1 VDSGTFPDG
10 GDATIE
16 TERGIVEDVVV
27 VEVVVVGAMTL
38 TVALETDI

>member
-1 VDSGTFPDG
+1 MDSGAFPDG

-27 VEVVVVGAMTL
+27 VGAVTL
-38 TVALETDI
+38 TVALETEI